1 MSFLP
6 HSAPRAV
13 PWYGSFLASLTAHAG
28 MVAFVVYSGVVVL
41 VPTPEPEEPPEITVS
56 LEILDANIVEE
67 LLPVDDRDL
76 VPEDSIVTE
85 PDALDAENPDELA
98 ALSPEDDALLAP
110 DDESL
115 IAPEDQALLEPEVDA
130 AEPEILEP
138 EPQEPEVL
146 EPEPLEPEV
155 SEPEVIEPEVTE
167 PEVVEPE
174 VTEPEVLEPEP
185 IEPEVAEP
193 EVLEPE
199 LAEVLPEPE
208 NEPLLVPEEVIEPE
222 PAVQEPEVV
231 AEAVSEPEPTPLP
244 LPESEPESPLSI
256 DDLSPIDGSVLNPLA
271 TGGSGP
277 APVEDDVLALLA
289 PEPTLPE
296 PPVVVPDGVEEVAPA
311 VLPEE
316 APPEEALPEEEM
328 IEEPVVAEPEPEP
341 EPEPAPE
348 PETAEEAPE
357 PVAEEPPA
365 EIQAPVSVPA
375 ASVRQPLSNPSAA
388 DVAIGQLLRRVRV
401 TAQEQCTLA
410 LPRRTV
416 GGSLAGLS
424 MIGADE
430 AVLDTVAER
439 IISGLDFSPVETRE
453 LLDPRQCATL
463 DALRQSDSYPANRIG
478 LSLDTATLAS
488 GDLLTG
494 SIVGAG
500 GLFVTLLLIDDN
512 GVVQNLAPFM
522 RLDGNTPVFEAPVA
536 RSGPTRA
543 TRQILLSI
551 GTAGIPLDLGDRIG
565 QEAQDVF
572 GSIPSDVL
580 QNMVFGVVTFDVQ

>member
-6 HSAPRAV
+6 HSAPRAI
-13 PWYGSFLASLTAHAG
+13 PWYGSFAASLTAHAG
-28 MVAFVVYSGVVVL
+28 IVAFVVYSGVVVL

-98 ALSPEDDALLAP
+98 ALSPEDDAILTPEDEALL
-110 DDESL
+110 
-115 IAPEDQALLEPEVDA
+115 APEDQALLDPEIDA
-130 AEPEILEP
+130 A
-138 EPQEPEVL
+138 EPEVL

-155 SEPEVIEPEVTE
+155 SESEVVEPEPLE

-185 IEPEVAEP
+185 VEPEVAEP

-199 LAEVLPEPE
+199 PVEPEVAEVLPEPE
-208 NEPLLVPEEVIEPE
+208 NEPLLVPDEVIEPE
-222 PAVQEPEVV
+222 PAELEPEVV
-231 AEAVSEPEPTPLP
+231 AEAVTEPEPTPLP
-244 LPESEPESPLSI
+244 LPEPEPESPLAI

-277 APVEDDVLALLA
+277 APVEEDVLALLA

-296 PPVVVPDGVEEVAPA
+296 PPVIVPDVVEEVAPA
-311 VLPEE
+311 AL
-316 APPEEALPEEEM
+316 PEEALPEAEV

-341 EPEPAPE
+341 APAPEPEPEPAPE
-348 PETAEEAPE
+348 LEPEVAEEAPE
-357 PVAEEPPA
+357 PVAEESPP

-375 ASVRQPLSNPSAA
+375 ASVRQPLPNPSAA

-410 LPRRTV
+410 LPRRTT

-430 AVLDTVAER
+430 TVLDTVAER

-478 LSLDTATLAS
+478 LSLDTTTLAS
-488 GDLLTG
+488 GDVLSG
-494 SIVGAG
+494 RIVGAG

-522 RLDGNTPVFEAPVA
+522 QLDGNTPVFEAPVA
-536 RSGPTRA
+536 RSGPSRA

-551 GTAGIPLDLGDRIG
+551 GTAGIPLDLGDRVG

-580 QNMVFGVVTFDVQ
+580 ENMVFGVVTFDVQ